1 MSDIFNGLNEAE
13 AGFLFWIQENLRS
26 GFFNVFF
33 NLITILGEK
42 GWFFIALSAILL
54 IFRRTRKAGSTLSLA
69 CAFDGLIVNVILKNI
84 FERVRPFRIEAML
97 DALKPAAWIV
107 PGETSYSFPSGHTGI
122 SFAVAFASL
131 GVLPK
136 KYSAI
141 LLVLATLTAISRLYL
156 GVHYPTDIAVGILC
170 GAAAAALSHL
180 VLHLVSKKWGDRIN
194 EKIPNLL

>member
-1 MSDIFNGLNEAE
+1 MSEIFNGLNEAE
-13 AGFLFWIQENLRS
+13 ASFLYWIQENLRN

-33 NLITILGEK
+33 NLITFLGEK
-42 GWFFIALSAILL
+42 GWFFIALSVILL
-54 IFRRTRKAGSTLSLA
+54 IFRKTRKAGTTLSLA

-84 FERVRPFRIEAML
+84 FQRVRPFRIGSMVGVL
-97 DALKPAAWIV
+97 QPAAWIV

-122 SFAVAFASL
+122 SFAVAFATF

-136 KYSAI
+136 KYSVI
-141 LLVLATLTAISRLYL
+141 LVVLAALTAFSRLYL

-180 VLHLVSKKWGDRIN
+180 VLHFVSKKWGDKIN
-194 EKIPNLL
+194 AKIPNLV